1 MQPAYHS
8 SYRYRHRR
16 WLAALLTAC
25 SLTALASMPTN
36 AATPQAPVQ
45 EPAQAQL
52 QETAPPLIEPESI
65 AALTRMGDH
74 LASLKSFEIDT
85 RSSMEVVDGDQK
97 LSIEGGGT
105 YEVQRPDRLKI
116 DLRTDSL
123 RRELYYDGK
132 TVTYVAPNESLYA
145 VFDAPPTI
153 KEALR
158 EAAQKYDL
166 SFPLADLFNWGT
178 RDAPIDQIKEGFLVG
193 KAYIGGQ
200 ETDHWAFRGR
210 DQDWEVWIRSQGTP
224 VPLKL
229 SLVDR
234 LVPAAPRFSIELDWD
249 ETKTFPDNTFTYT
262 PPPGA
267 AEITFAKEG
276 AAQ

>member
-1 MQPAYHS
+1 MQLQNRSALS
-8 SYRYRHRR
+8 KRHRL
-16 WLAALLTAC
+16 WLTAFVAAC
-25 SLTALASMPTN
+25 SLTVAASIP
-36 AATPQAPVQ
+36 AYAEAKRHPA
-45 EPAQAQL
+45 PAQAEESQL
-52 QETAPPLIEPESI
+52 PAIEPESI

-74 LASLKSFEIDT
+74 LASLMSFEIDT

-123 RRELYYDGK
+123 RREFIYDGK
-132 TVTYVAPNESLYA
+132 TVTYVSPNENFYA
-145 VFDAPPTI
+145 TFEAPPTI
-153 KEALR
+153 KETLKD
-158 EAAQKYDL
+158 AAQKYDL

-178 RDAPIDQIKEGFLVG
+178 NDAPIDQIKEGFFVG

-210 DQDWEVWIRSQGTP
+210 DQDWEVWIRSEGTP
-224 VPLKL
+224 IPLKL

-234 LVPAAPRFSIELDWD
+234 LEPTAPRFSVELNWT
-249 ETKTFPDNTFTYT
+249 EAKTFPDDTFTYT
-262 PPPGA
+262 PPAGA
-267 AEITFAKEG
+267 AKITFANEG

>member
-1 MQPAYHS
+1 MMKFGSPSHFIPP
-8 SYRYRHRR
+8 RYGAGLGLAVLL
-16 WLAALLTAC
+16 LAAAPLPIQAK
-25 SLTALASMPTN
+25 SLHPAAAQAEASLP
-36 AATPQAPVQ
+36 AI
-45 EPAQAQL
+45 EPA
-52 QETAPPLIEPESI
+52 SI

-105 YEVQRPDRLKI
+105 YAVQRPDRLKI
-116 DLRTDSL
+116 DMRTDSL
-123 RRELYYDGK
+123 RREFIYDGK
-132 TVTYVAPNESLYA
+132 TVTYVAPNENFYA
-145 VFDAPPTI
+145 TFDAPPTI
-153 KEALR
+153 KETLR

-166 SFPLADLFNWGT
+166 AFPLADLFNWGT
-178 RDAPIDQIKEGFLVG
+178 KDAPIDQIKEGFHVG
-193 KAYIGGQ
+193 KAYIGGE

-210 DQDWEVWIRSQGTP
+210 DQDWEVWIRTEGTP

-234 LVPAAPRFSIELDWD
+234 LEPTAPRFSVELNWT
-249 ETKTFPDNTFTYT
+249 EAKVFPDDTFTYT
-262 PPPGA
+262 PPAGA
-267 AEITFAKEG
+267 AKITFAKEG

>member
-1 MQPAYHS
+1 MKKSGSPPHNIPP
-8 SYRYRHRR
+8 RYGAGLG
-16 WLAALLTAC
+16 LAVLLAF
-25 SLTALASMPTN
+25 
-36 AATPQAPVQ
+36 ATPLPGHAQDAPATAEASQ
-45 EPAQAQL
+45 QLPAIEPAA
-52 QETAPPLIEPESI
+52 I

-74 LASLKSFEIDT
+74 LVSLKSFQIDT
-85 RSSMEVVDGDQK
+85 SSSMEVVDGDQK

-105 YEVQRPDRLKI
+105 YDVQRPDRLKI

-123 RRELYYDGK
+123 RREFIYDGK
-132 TVTYVAPNESLYA
+132 TVTYVAPNENFYA
-145 VFDAPPTI
+145 TFDAPPTI
-153 KEALR
+153 KETLR

-178 RDAPIDQIKEGFLVG
+178 KDAPVDDIKEAFHVG
-193 KAYIGGQ
+193 TAYIGGQ

-210 DQDWEVWIRSQGTP
+210 DQDWEVWIRSEGTP

-234 LVPAAPRFSIELDWD
+234 LEPTAPRFSIVLNWTEA
-249 ETKTFPDNTFTYT
+249 KVFPDDTFTFV

-267 AEITFAKEG
+267 AKISFANEG
-276 AAQ
+276 AAR